1 MVATFIGW
9 LRQILVEM
17 ETAGEKWKPPACQPR
32 PAFAT
37 PIDEGAE
44 KSKKWNAKD
53 AKKKRVLTNLR

>member
-17 ETAGEKWKPPACQPR
+17 ETAGEKWKPTACQPR

-44 KSKKWNAKD
+44 KSKKMERQRRQEEKSSH
-53 AKKKRVLTNLR
+53 